1 VLNAW
6 RAIVVITLVV
16 GGLYV
21 GLFTVIEAASVGVAL
36 TLVFFLAR
44 HPRALWRK
52 ALQLVAVET
61 AQSTAMIFLMVVGA
75 SLFSYFLTLTQA
87 PQAIVAQVEAANF
100 SPYVVVGLLMLMYL
114 FLGAVFDAIAA
125 MILTTP
131 FVFPLIVGLGFDP
144 IWWGIVLVMVIE
156 IGMITPPIG
165 MNVFVL
171 NAVAPDIS
179 LRTIYRGIVPFLI
192 ADIIRLALVI
202 MFPVIA
208 LALLP

>member
-1 VLNAW
+1 
-6 RAIVVITLVV
+6 
-16 GGLYV
+16 
-21 GLFTVIEAASVGVAL
+21 
-36 TLVFFLAR
+36 
-44 HPRALWRK
+44 
-52 ALQLVAVET
+52 
-61 AQSTAMIFLMVVGA
+61 
-75 SLFSYFLTLTQA
+75 
-87 PQAIVAQVEAANF
+87 
-100 SPYVVVGLLMLMYL
+100 
-114 FLGAVFDAIAA
+114 LGAVFDAIAA